1 MIFWCAGCV
10 LRSQA
15 TTSKQRD
22 FTFLSLLTLNFTFW
36 FFSTAPA
43 VEASKN
49 DET

>member
-1 MIFWCAGCV
+1 MVWCADCI
-10 LRSQA
+10 LRNQA

-43 VEASKN
+43 KASKN